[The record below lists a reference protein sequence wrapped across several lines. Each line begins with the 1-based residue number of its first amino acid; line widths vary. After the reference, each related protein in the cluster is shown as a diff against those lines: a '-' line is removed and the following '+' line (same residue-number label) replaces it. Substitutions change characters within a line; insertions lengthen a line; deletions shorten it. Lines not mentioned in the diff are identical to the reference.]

1 MENSVLGYNI
11 SLLFKATKLSTIQ
24 LQLIMNK
31 SMLSI
36 SRFLISLLV
45 VVFSTTTIFVQAF
58 ISMPSP
64 HLSISRGRSS
74 SLSNDSGG
82 IEEIEFRIYPDGRV
96 TEIVKGVK
104 GKNCQEV
111 TACK

>member
-1 MENSVLGYNI
+1 
-11 SLLFKATKLSTIQ
+11 
-24 LQLIMNK
+24 
-31 SMLSI
+31 MLSI
-36 SRFLISLLV
+36 SRFLVSLLV
-45 VVFSTTTIFVQAF
+45 VVLSTTTIFVQAF

-64 HLSISRGRSS
+64 HTSVSRSRS

>member
-1 MENSVLGYNI
+1 
-11 SLLFKATKLSTIQ
+11 
-24 LQLIMNK
+24 
-31 SMLSI
+31 MLSI

-45 VVFSTTTIFVQAF
+45 VVISTTTIFVQAF
-58 ISMPSP
+58 ISMPSSP
-64 HLSISRGRSS
+64 HTSISRGRS

-104 GKNCQEV
+104 GNNCQEV
-111 TACK
+111 TACKSIYKLL